1 MFAKFNSVD
10 FTKLFRFLI
19 VGIGNTGISYVT
31 FSILFYLSGA
41 YMLSSV
47 IAYMVAVINSFMFNK
62 NWVFKHNDT
71 TDVKL
76 LMLFFTVNVVSLLAN
91 LLTLYIAVE
100 LFYINPYLAQI
111 FATITVMHIN
121 FIGYKC
127 IFR

>member
-1 MFAKFNSVD
+1 MFTKLNNVD
-10 FTKLFRFLI
+10 FTKLFRFLV

-31 FSILFYLSGA
+31 FSILFYLSDA

-47 IAYMVAVINSFMFNK
+47 IAYVVAVINSFMFNK

-76 LMLFFTVNVVSLLAN
+76 LMLFLTVNIISLLAN
-91 LLTLYIAVE
+91 VFTLYIAVE
-100 LFYINPYLAQI
+100 LFHINPYLAQI

-121 FIGYKC
+121 FIGYKL
-127 IFR
+127 IFK

>member
-1 MFAKFNSVD
+1 MFAKLNQFD

-19 VGIGNTGISYVT
+19 VGVGNTAISYVT
-31 FSILFYLSGA
+31 FSILFYLSGS

-47 IAYMVAVINSFMFNK
+47 IAYIVAVINSFIFNK
-62 NWVFKHNDT
+62 NWVFKHNDN

-76 LMLFFTVNVVSLLAN
+76 LMLFFTVNVISLLAN

-100 LFYINPYLAQI
+100 LFHINPYLAQI
-111 FATITVMHIN
+111 FATIAVMHIN
-121 FIGYKC
+121 FIGYKL